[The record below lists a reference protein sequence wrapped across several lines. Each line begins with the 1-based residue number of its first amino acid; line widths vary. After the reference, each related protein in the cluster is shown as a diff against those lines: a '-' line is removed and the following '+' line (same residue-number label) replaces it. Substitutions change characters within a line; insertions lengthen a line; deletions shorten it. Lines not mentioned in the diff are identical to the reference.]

1 MIKNSSTVA
10 LVVAAIAVCGTLV
23 LAALSPVS
31 ASTAYPTSAGYFP
44 DQFVNQAKEIEPA
57 IDTYGD
63 TGLSKVFPQEPVDS
77 LIDAAPEMYS

>member
-1 MIKNSSTVA
+1 MIKNSNTVA
-10 LVVAAIAVCGTLV
+10 LFVAAIAFCGTLV

-31 ASTAYPTSAGYFP
+31 ASTAYQTSTGYFP

-63 TGLSKVFPQEPVDS
+63 TGLPKVFPKEPVDS

>member
-10 LVVAAIAVCGTLV
+10 LVVAVIAICGTFV
-23 LAALSPVS
+23 LGTMSPVS
-31 ASTAYPTSAGYFP
+31 ANTAYPTSAGYFP

-57 IDTYGD
+57 IDTHGD
-63 TGLSKVFPQEPVDS
+63 TGLPKVFPKEPVDS

>member
-1 MIKNSSTVA
+1 MTKNSSTVA
-10 LVVAAIAVCGTLV
+10 FVVAAIAVCGTIV
-23 LAALSPVS
+23 LSALSPVS

-63 TGLSKVFPQEPVDS
+63 TGLPMVFPKESVDS
-77 LIDAAPEMYS
+77 LVDAAPEMYS